1 MRADA
6 ELGGLHQV
14 RSAPSLG
21 YTAPQSCSDSWKLS
35 VCGGMQ
41 GGLMEQLV
49 GAVVWGG
56 VSACPPESWH
66 LCEQPITCA
75 SQTPIFVCFKPCAC
89 THDGALAWQPHGS
102 QPQAVVTTFLVS
114 ACQSPS

>member
-6 ELGGLHQV
+6 ELGGLHRV

-56 VSACPPESWH
+56 VSLHVPRSPGISVNSPLLVPPELPFSCVSSLVPAHTMELW
-66 LCEQPITCA
+66 P
-75 SQTPIFVCFKPCAC
+75 
-89 THDGALAWQPHGS
+89 GS
-102 QPQAVVTTFLVS
+102 PMGLSHRQW
-114 ACQSPS
+114 